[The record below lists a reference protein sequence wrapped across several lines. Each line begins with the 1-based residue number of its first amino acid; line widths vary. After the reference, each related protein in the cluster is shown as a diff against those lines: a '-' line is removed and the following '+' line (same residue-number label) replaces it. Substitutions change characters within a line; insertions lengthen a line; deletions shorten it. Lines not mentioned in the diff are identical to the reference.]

1 MPPQLPREQTLA
13 IEASQRR
20 ILSWLAVLLP
30 PGAAIGTAFG
40 LSSSRLR
47 RGDPLIP

>member
-20 ILSWLAVLLP
+20 ILSWLAVLLLR
-30 PGAAIGTAFG
+30 GAAIGTAFG
-40 LSSSRLR
+40 LSSLRLR
-47 RGDPLIP
+47 CSDHLIP

>member
-1 MPPQLPREQTLA
+1 MLKDCACEA
-13 IEASQRR
+13 SAASQRW
-20 ILSWLAVLLP
+20 ILSWLAVLLF
-30 PGAAIGTAFG
+30 PGAAIGTTFG